1 MEIVIGV
8 TIGAILAILL
18 LGVWC
23 SLVVAGDLER
33 ERGYKPKNTKHTKRS
48 KNGK

>member
-1 MEIVIGV
+1 MEVFIGAVIG
-8 TIGAILAILL
+8 GILAIVL

-23 SLVVAGDLER
+23 SLIVAGDLEK
-33 ERGYKPKNTKHTKRS
+33 EKCYKPKNTKNTKRS

>member
-1 MEIVIGV
+1 MEIFIGV
-8 TIGAILAILL
+8 IIGGILAIIL

-23 SLVVAGDLER
+23 SLVVAGDLEK
-33 ERGYKPKNTKHTKRS
+33 ERDYKPKNTKNTKRG

>member
-1 MEIVIGV
+1 MEIFIGL
-8 TIGAILAILL
+8 TIGGILTMVL

-33 ERGYKPKNTKHTKRS
+33 EKSYKPKNTKNTKRS